1 MVWPQGELAGRRV
14 DPILIVRLWGF
25 LKSKDAIL
33 VTYFHCR
40 DTITDKVNKELRV
53 FFWFM
58 VLWKG
63 IEEVGTEVNGH
74 IVSVVRKQRLRWCS
88 AHCLRHPIP
97 PFSLRPSPW
106 RWDHLY
112 SG

>member
-14 DPILIVRLWGF
+14 DPILIVRLWGL

-53 FFWFM
+53 FFWFV

-63 IEEVGTEVNGH
+63 IEDAGTEVDGH
-74 IVSVVRKQRLRWCS
+74 IVSAVRKQRQRWCS
-88 AHCLRHPIP
+88 VTVFAIP
-97 PFSLRPSPW
+97 FP
-106 RWDHLY
+106 H
-112 SG
+112 